1 MDAKDNNLLEKVDF
15 DAADEL
21 APEYKDS
28 DNYWFSKGV
37 TVVGFIVNN
46 DILKEKGLEAPKSW
60 DDLTKEEYQGE
71 VLMSNP
77 AISGTNYAVVNAL
90 LQTKGE
96 EEGWKYFED
105 LNKNVDYY
113 SKRGS
118 DPSTKTA
125 AGEVG
130 IGITYI
136 DGTLDELKEQA
147 DVEVVYPTDGMPYV
161 PEGVAAFANAE
172 NTEAAKAFI
181 KWFFSD
187 DENMKM
193 LAEIDHKNT
202 CLLVKPSIEGLEL
215 DFDQSKLMKED
226 LSLFGAERT
235 TILDKWNTLMGDK
248 GEE

>member
-1 MDAKDNNLLEKVDF
+1 
-15 DAADEL
+15 
-21 APEYKDS
+21 
-28 DNYWFSKGV
+28 
-37 TVVGFIVNN
+37 
-46 DILKEKGLEAPKSW
+46 
-60 DDLTKEEYQGE
+60 
-71 VLMSNP
+71 
-77 AISGTNYAVVNAL
+77 
-90 LQTKGE
+90 
-96 EEGWKYFED
+96 
-105 LNKNVDYY
+105 
-113 SKRGS
+113 
-118 DPSTKTA
+118 
-125 AGEVG
+125 
-130 IGITYI
+130 
-136 DGTLDELKEQA
+136 
-147 DVEVVYPTDGMPYV
+147 MPYV

-235 TILDKWNTLMGDK
+235 KILDKWNTLMGDK

>member
-1 MDAKDNNLLEKVDF
+1 MAGHRSR
-15 DAADEL
+15 ARRRSSRARRH
-21 APEYKDS
+21 
-28 DNYWFSKGV
+28 SKG
-37 TVVGFIVNN
+37 
-46 DILKEKGLEAPKSW
+46 KS
-60 DDLTKEEYQGE
+60 
-71 VLMSNP
+71 
-77 AISGTNYAVVNAL
+77 
-90 LQTKGE
+90 
-96 EEGWKYFED
+96 
-105 LNKNVDYY
+105 
-113 SKRGS
+113 
-118 DPSTKTA
+118 
-125 AGEVG
+125 
-130 IGITYI
+130 
-136 DGTLDELKEQA
+136 
-147 DVEVVYPTDGMPYV
+147 V

>member
-1 MDAKDNNLLEKVDF
+1 
-15 DAADEL
+15 
-21 APEYKDS
+21 
-28 DNYWFSKGV
+28 
-37 TVVGFIVNN
+37 
-46 DILKEKGLEAPKSW
+46 
-60 DDLTKEEYQGE
+60 
-71 VLMSNP
+71 
-77 AISGTNYAVVNAL
+77 
-90 LQTKGE
+90 
-96 EEGWKYFED
+96 
-105 LNKNVDYY
+105 
-113 SKRGS
+113 
-118 DPSTKTA
+118 
-125 AGEVG
+125 
-130 IGITYI
+130 
-136 DGTLDELKEQA
+136 
-147 DVEVVYPTDGMPYV
+147 MPYV

-202 CLLVKPSIEGLEL
+202 CLLGLEL